1 MSATASAK
9 DAMGRIAW
17 GLSTA
22 ALCVTAG
29 AVSVKVGRIACMRKC
44 KQVILGLY
52 HGVQEESLAQ
62 AQNCSLDGYAFQ
74 VFWWS
79 SYLLTQKS
87 ASDE

>member
-1 MSATASAK
+1 
-9 DAMGRIAW
+9 MGRIFW

-22 ALCVTAG
+22 ALCMTAG

-44 KQVILGLY
+44 KQDILGLH
-52 HGVQEESLAQ
+52 HGVRDESLAQ
-62 AQNCSLDGYAFQ
+62 VQKCSLDGYAFQ

-79 SYLLTQKS
+79 SYLLTRKS